1 MVSIIIPIYNAEMF
15 IEAAIQSVYRQLQSW
30 IEVILINDGSTDKSE
45 QICSRYIS
53 KQIHYHYINNAG
65 AGYARNVGIDYA
77 QGEWIIFLDSDD
89 LILKDFFNNEFLY
102 YLRKRKKEVVDII
115 YMPKII
121 SDIKMEQ
128 YPRIEFPENINEIEN
143 YLPKLEFWTCIYNAD
158 FLKKKNIRFFEY
170 KKQDIETAFRF
181 RAFSNTGNIFVDK
194 SRVFYIHRVNP
205 MSNVHTWKIENYL
218 EIKALVY
225 FELYKEFDDRD
236 SNTTIWLYMQYL
248 HYTIQLLVRRL
259 QIGATVEDLENLKEV
274 VTKKDYSDKKE
285 LLKKMP
291 IKYKMYDF
299 LLGIYRLP
307 IVSKFYKLLCTKHTF
322 TVIKEEGKQIEKDNI
337 DLIFKQMDKYEI
349 AIRKLLQS
357 ESVYEKIRS

>member
-1 MVSIIIPIYNAEMF
+1 MSVIIPIYNAERF
-15 IEAAIQSVYRQLQSW
+15 IETAIQSVYRQLQPW

-53 KQIHYHYINNAG
+53 EQIHYYYINNAG
-65 AGYARNVGIDYA
+65 AGHARNVGIDYA

-89 LILKDFFNNEFLY
+89 LIIKDFFNQDFFY
-102 YLRKRKKEVVDII
+102 YLKNRKEELVDII

-128 YPRIEFPENINEIEN
+128 YPRIEFPENINDIEN

-181 RAFSNTGNIFVDK
+181 RAFSNTENILVDK

-225 FELYKEFDDRD
+225 FELYNEFDDRD
-236 SNTTIWLYMQYL
+236 ISTTIWLYMQYL
-248 HYTIQLLVRRL
+248 HYTVQLLVRRL
-259 QIGATVEDLENLKEV
+259 QIGATVEDLKNLKKV
-274 VTKKDYSDKKE
+274 VTKKVYSHKAV
-285 LLKKMP
+285 LLRKMS
-291 IKYKMYDF
+291 IKYRMIDF

-307 IVSKFYKLLCTKHTF
+307 IVSKFYGLLCTKHMAP
-322 TVIKEEGKQIEKDNI
+322 VNKEEVTQIEKDNI
-337 DLIFKQMDKYEI
+337 DLIFKQMDKYEKI
-349 AIRKLLQS
+349 ISKILQS
-357 ESVYEKIRS
+357 ESYTKK